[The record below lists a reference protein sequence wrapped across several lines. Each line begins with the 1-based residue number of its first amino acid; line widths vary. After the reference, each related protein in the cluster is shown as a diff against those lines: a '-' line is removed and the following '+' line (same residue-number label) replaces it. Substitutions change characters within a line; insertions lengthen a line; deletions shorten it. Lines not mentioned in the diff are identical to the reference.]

1 MDRMRPY
8 ELLLFRCCNTF
19 TLRTSGKWFPQIAL
33 MEVEMEFRQPVKWI
47 RDVVQTHS
55 ASIRIRDIR
64 MSSEGARDLIEIFM
78 PGGEVRGF
86 SSELIEQKRTRI
98 GSVTIMDDNHATA
111 IVNAHEC
118 AVCKA
123 ILNWDLFLIEA
134 YSNASG
140 NIIMKWLVPDEATVK
155 SFLNRLEE
163 DGVKFDLL
171 KKRSLSKRSDITTR
185 QEYVVKTAL
194 ELGFFDYPKKV
205 NLEGLSRRLNVSY
218 VTLAE
223 ILRRA
228 EKNIISSY
236 FKKKEE

>member
-1 MDRMRPY
+1 
-8 ELLLFRCCNTF
+8 
-19 TLRTSGKWFPQIAL
+19 
-33 MEVEMEFRQPVKWI
+33 MEFKQPVKWI

-64 MSSEGARDLIEIFM
+64 MSSEGIKDLIEIFM
-78 PGGEVRGF
+78 PGGEIKGF
-86 SSELIEQKRTRI
+86 SSELIEQKKTKI
-98 GSVTIMDDNHATA
+98 DSVTIMDESRATA

-118 AVCKA
+118 AVCKV
-123 ILNWDLFLIEA
+123 IVNWDLFLAEA
-134 YSNASG
+134 YSNDSG
-140 NIIMKWLVPDEATVK
+140 DIIMKWLVPDEPTVNG
-155 SFLNRLEE
+155 FLKRLEE
-163 DGVKFDLL
+163 DGVKFELL
-171 KKRSLSKRSDITTR
+171 KKRALSKRSDITTR

>member
-1 MDRMRPY
+1 
-8 ELLLFRCCNTF
+8 
-19 TLRTSGKWFPQIAL
+19 
-33 MEVEMEFRQPVKWI
+33 MEFKQPVKWI

-64 MSSEGARDLIEIFM
+64 MSSEGARDLIEIFI
-78 PGGEVRGF
+78 PGGEVKGL
-86 SSELIEQKRTRI
+86 SSELIEQKRTKI
-98 GSVTIMDDNHATA
+98 DNVTIMDDSHATA

-118 AVCKA
+118 AVCRA
-123 ILNWDLFLIEA
+123 ILNWDLFLTEA
-134 YSNASG
+134 YSNETG
-140 NIIMKWLVPDEATVK
+140 DIIMKWLVPDEATVK
-155 SFLNRLEE
+155 GFLDRLEE
-163 DGVKFDLL
+163 DGVQFELL
-171 KKRSLSKRSDITTR
+171 KKRALTKRGDITAR

-205 NLEGLSRRLNVSY
+205 NLEGLSRRLKVSY

>member
-1 MDRMRPY
+1 
-8 ELLLFRCCNTF
+8 
-19 TLRTSGKWFPQIAL
+19 
-33 MEVEMEFRQPVKWI
+33 MEVEMEFKQPVKWI

-64 MSSEGARDLIEIFM
+64 MSSEGARDLIEIFI
-78 PGGEVRGF
+78 PGGEVKGL
-86 SSELIEQKRTRI
+86 SSELIEQKRTKI
-98 GSVTIMDDNHATA
+98 DNVTIMDDSHATA

-118 AVCKA
+118 AVCRA
-123 ILNWDLFLIEA
+123 ILNWDLFLTEA
-134 YSNASG
+134 YSNETG
-140 NIIMKWLVPDEATVK
+140 DIIMKWLVPDEATVK
-155 SFLNRLEE
+155 GFLDRLEE
-163 DGVKFDLL
+163 DGVQFELL
-171 KKRSLSKRSDITTR
+171 KKRALTKRGDITAR

-205 NLEGLSRRLNVSY
+205 NLEGLSRRLKVSY

>member
-1 MDRMRPY
+1 
-8 ELLLFRCCNTF
+8 
-19 TLRTSGKWFPQIAL
+19 
-33 MEVEMEFRQPVKWI
+33 MEVEIEFKEPVKWI
-47 RDVVQTHS
+47 KDIVETHS

-64 MSSEGARDLIEIFM
+64 MSSEGVKDLLEFFM
-78 PGGEVRGF
+78 PSGKVKNI
-86 SSELIEQKRTRI
+86 SSELVEQKRS
-98 GSVTIMDDNHATA
+98 GSNSVTIMDDSHATA

-123 ILNWDLFLIEA
+123 ILDWDLFLTEA
-134 YSNASG
+134 YSNDYG
-140 NIIMKWLVPDEATVK
+140 DIIMKWLVPDEATVK
-155 SFLNRLEE
+155 GFMDRLAE
-163 DGVKFDLL
+163 DGVKFELL
-171 KKRSLSKRSDITTR
+171 RKKTLSKRSDITSR

-205 NLEGLSRRLNVSY
+205 NLEGLSKRLNVSY

-236 FKKKEE
+236 FKKKEG

>member
-1 MDRMRPY
+1 
-8 ELLLFRCCNTF
+8 
-19 TLRTSGKWFPQIAL
+19 
-33 MEVEMEFRQPVKWI
+33 MEVEMEFKQPVKWI

-78 PGGEVRGF
+78 PGGEVKGL
-86 SSELIEQKRTRI
+86 SSELIEQKRTKI
-98 GSVTIMDDNHATA
+98 DNVTIMDDSHATA

-118 AVCKA
+118 AVCRA
-123 ILNWDLFLIEA
+123 ILNWDLFLTEA
-134 YSNASG
+134 YSNETG
-140 NIIMKWLVPDEATVK
+140 DIIMKWLVPDEATIK
-155 SFLNRLEE
+155 GFLDRLEE
-163 DGVKFDLL
+163 DGVQFELL
-171 KKRSLSKRSDITTR
+171 KKRALTKRGDITAR